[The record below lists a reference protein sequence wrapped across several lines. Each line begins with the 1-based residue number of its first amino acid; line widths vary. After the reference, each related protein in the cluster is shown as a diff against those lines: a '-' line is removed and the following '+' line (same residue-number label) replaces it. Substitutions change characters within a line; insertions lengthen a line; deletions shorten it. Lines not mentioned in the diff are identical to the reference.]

1 MKRKSDMKQTS
12 NAIVIQPIIA
22 EEQIVTQA
30 PVKNE
35 EFCHTNKTKSISLKQ
50 RVKIYVKR
58 TFHNLINM
66 I

>member
-30 PVKNE
+30 PVKMKN
-35 EFCHTNKTKSISLKQ
+35 FVTPIKQ
-50 RVKIYVKR
+50 
-58 TFHNLINM
+58 NLFL
-66 I
+66 